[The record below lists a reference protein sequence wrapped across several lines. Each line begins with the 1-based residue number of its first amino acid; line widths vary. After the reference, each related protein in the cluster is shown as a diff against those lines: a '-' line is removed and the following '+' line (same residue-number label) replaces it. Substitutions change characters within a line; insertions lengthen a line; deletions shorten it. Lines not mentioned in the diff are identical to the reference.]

1 MLKIDHITTEAMP
14 IIDMVGIII
23 TKKSKYFRDPESVCK

>member
-1 MLKIDHITTEAMP
+1 MP

-23 TKKSKYFRDPESVCK
+23 TKKSKYFRGQKVFANEILK

>member
-1 MLKIDHITTEAMP
+1 MP

-23 TKKSKYFRDPESVCK
+23 TKKSKYFRGQEVFANEILK